1 MLGEGESF
9 FVEHVAAAR
18 FLLLQRMVPHATTC
32 VCVCVH
38 MHKNLGGSMLGKDWS
53 LKCRVY
59 LYVNLHVREQ
69 HYFTQCLR
77 TAVSHIIDGDLFTLI
92 EFESCNITVKRIIV

>member
-1 MLGEGESF
+1 MESGSLLGEGESF

-18 FLLLQRMVPHATTC
+18 FLLLQWMAPHAITR
-32 VCVCVH
+32 VCVYT
-38 MHKNLGGSMLGKDWS
+38 HKNLGGSMLGKDWS

-77 TAVSHIIDGDLFTLI
+77 TAVSHIIDEWRFVY
-92 EFESCNITVKRIIV
+92 SYRI

>member
-1 MLGEGESF
+1 MESGSLLGEGESV
-9 FVEHVAAAR
+9 FVENTAAAG
-18 FLLLQRMVPHATTC
+18 FLLLQWMAPHATTC
-32 VCVCVH
+32 VCMY

-69 HYFTQCLR
+69 HYFTQHPR
-77 TAVSHIIDGDLFTLI
+77 TAVSHIIDEWRF
-92 EFESCNITVKRIIV
+92 FYSYRI

>member
-1 MLGEGESF
+1 
-9 FVEHVAAAR
+9 
-18 FLLLQRMVPHATTC
+18 
-32 VCVCVH
+32 
-38 MHKNLGGSMLGKDWS
+38 MLGKDWS

-77 TAVSHIIDGDLFTLI
+77 TVVSHIIDEWRFVTLI
-92 EFESCNITVKRIIV
+92 EFESCNITVKRIIA